1 MGDSLSL
8 AQKQYTC
15 IALLKLLMI
24 IQQHCPWFPKQG
36 TFDLDIWEWIDKTHH
51 TVGPNVLPEVILTWS
66 IVPTAIFPLS
76 MDNVYKDIDP
86 LKVNKKFSK

>member
-1 MGDSLSL
+1 ME
-8 AQKQYTC
+8 
-15 IALLKLLMI
+15 
-24 IQQHCPWFPKQG
+24 G
-36 TFDLDIWEWIDKTHH
+36 T
-51 TVGPNVLPEVILTWS
+51 NVPPEVILTWS